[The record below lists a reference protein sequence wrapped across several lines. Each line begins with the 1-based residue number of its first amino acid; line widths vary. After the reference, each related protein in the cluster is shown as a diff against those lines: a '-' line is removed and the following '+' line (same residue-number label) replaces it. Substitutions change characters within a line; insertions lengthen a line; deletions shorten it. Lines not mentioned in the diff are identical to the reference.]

1 MSDRHPVRDP
11 PRIYLRTKQ
20 RDGGN
25 KVVFLLAIKNIALI
39 QGHKFKK
46 EIPRI
51 AYIDMLN
58 GIIPG
63 HALKISWESDQIEGP
78 LSKRYSAASITNQIL
93 NRKGDWESTE
103 ELEFQTSKQNKQKQK
118 LKELK
123 SRAQKALN
131 LVEIIG
137 LDLQLLK
144 LKYPNS
150 TESFSIDFSTTNPL
164 NPQPEHGS
172 VASPKSKYE

>member
-1 MSDRHPVRDP
+1 MSDRHPVRYP

-20 RDGGN
+20 REGGN

-39 QGHKFKK
+39 QGHKLKK

-78 LSKRYSAASITNQIL
+78 LLKRYSVASITNQIL
-93 NRKGDWESTE
+93 IQKRRLGIHRGAGIPDFKTKQAKTEIKRTKVSSTDG
-103 ELEFQTSKQNKQKQK
+103 T
-118 LKELK
+118 
-123 SRAQKALN
+123 
-131 LVEIIG
+131 
-137 LDLQLLK
+137 
-144 LKYPNS
+144 
-150 TESFSIDFSTTNPL
+150 
-164 NPQPEHGS
+164 
-172 VASPKSKYE
+172 